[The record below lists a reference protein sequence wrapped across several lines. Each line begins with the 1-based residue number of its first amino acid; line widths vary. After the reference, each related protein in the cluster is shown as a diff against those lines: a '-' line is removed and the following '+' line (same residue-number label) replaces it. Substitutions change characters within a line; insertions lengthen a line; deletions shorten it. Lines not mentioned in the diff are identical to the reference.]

1 MDVVEEVE
9 DRVEVTLDV
18 AEAVLLAK
26 AEAEVVFVC
35 WAVCVNTEV
44 CDWLGVAEFVLV
56 MVREGVLLE
65 VCEALDVELLL
76 SIKLGEAL
84 GLGVSV
90 GKPTELV

>member
-1 MDVVEEVE
+1 M
-9 DRVEVTLDV
+9 
-18 AEAVLLAK
+18 
-26 AEAEVVFVC
+26 
-35 WAVCVNTEV
+35 NTEV